1 MKRMLFVIFGGTGDL
16 AGRKLLPALSK
27 LQADQENPI
36 DLSIIAI
43 ARKDHTSASYLREME
58 AHAPA
63 SFDLGILEK
72 RISYFKMDATDA
84 EAYRELKK
92 IVHDRTKKTDL
103 CLYYLALSPEL
114 FTNAASNLASVGLIE
129 KGNGQNR
136 VIFEK
141 PFGTDL
147 ESAIQINQG
156 LSFVLDEDQIYRIDH
171 YLGKEMIQN
180 LMMVRFG
187 NRIFEDSWN
196 NTSIKS
202 IRIVVKEKEGI
213 LGRGS
218 YYDQAGALKDM
229 VQSHLLQMLSLV
241 AMDVPLSY
249 HSEDV
254 KNEKSIVLDHLS
266 FDLDDCHFG
275 QYEGYL
281 NEKNVKKNSS
291 TETFVRLKAFVD
303 TPRFKGVPIYLTTG
317 KKLSQKESYIMVEFE
332 VTSEQRKWNLP
343 LKTNKLYIRIAPLD
357 GVGLAL
363 NSKVIGRRDE
373 VEEVELDYCAACK
386 AFGNV
391 PEAYERLLRD
401 AMDGHKTLFAR
412 WDEIEKSWRHIEHI
426 KANQKKPF
434 VYKDEMDLEDKIKE
448 NNKKEVVF

>member
-1 MKRMLFVIFGGTGDL
+1 MKRVLFVIFGGTGDL
-16 AGRKLLPALSK
+16 ARRKLLPALSK
-27 LQADQENPI
+27 LQSDREHPI
-36 DLSIIAI
+36 DLSIIAL
-43 ARKDHTSASYLREME
+43 ARRNHTSASYLQDME
-58 AHAPA
+58 QSATA
-63 SFDLGILEK
+63 SFDLSILK
-72 RISYFKMDATDA
+72 DRITYFRMDATD
-84 EAYRELKK
+84 ERAYPDLKRK
-92 IVHDRTKKTDL
+92 VDEIADRTDL

-114 FTNAASNLASVGLIE
+114 FTEAATNLSAVKLIE
-129 KGNGQNR
+129 KGNRQKR
-136 VIFEK
+136 VLFEK

-147 ESAIQINQG
+147 KSAIRINQG
-156 LSFVLDEDQIYRIDH
+156 LASVLDEEQIYRIDH

-196 NTSIKS
+196 NSS
-202 IRIVVKEKEGI
+202 IRSIHIVSKEKDGI
-213 LGRGS
+213 LGRGA

-254 KNEKSIVLDHLS
+254 KNEKVAVLDNLS
-266 FDLDDCHFG
+266 FDPNGCYFG
-275 QYEGYL
+275 QYAGYRE
-281 NEKNVKKNSS
+281 EKNVGKDSL

-303 TPRFKGVPIYLTTG
+303 TPRFKGIPIYLLTG
-317 KKLSQKESYIMVEFE
+317 KKLSRKETYIMVEFE
-332 VTSEQRKWNLP
+332 VTSEQRKWKLP
-343 LKTNKLYIRIAPLD
+343 LRTNKLYIRIAPLD

-373 VEEVELDYCAACK
+373 VEEVELDYCASCK

-401 AMDGHKTLFAR
+401 AIDGHKTLFAR
-412 WDEIEKSWRHIEHI
+412 WDEIEKSWRHIEAI
-426 KANQKKPF
+426 KAKQKEPF
-434 VYKDEMDLEDKIKE
+434 TYKDDNELERIMKE
-448 NNKKEVVF
+448 EKEVVL

>member
-1 MKRMLFVIFGGTGDL
+1 MKRILFVIFGGTGDL

-27 LQADQENPI
+27 LQTDRENPI

-43 ARKDHTSASYLREME
+43 ARREHTNASYLREME
-58 AHAPA
+58 EHAPA
-63 SFDLGILEK
+63 SFDLNILEK
-72 RISYFKMDATDA
+72 RISYFKMDVTNPQ
-84 EAYRELKK
+84 AYGDLKK
-92 IVHDRTKKTDL
+92 RIDDVTGETDL

-114 FTNAASNLASVGLIE
+114 FTSAASNLAAVGLIE
-129 KGNGQNR
+129 KGNRQNR

-147 ESAIQINQG
+147 ESAIRINQG
-156 LSFVLDEDQIYRIDH
+156 LSSVLDEDQIYRIDH

-218 YYDQAGALKDM
+218 YYDRAGALKDM

-254 KNEKSIVLDHLS
+254 KNEKSTVLDNLS
-266 FDLDDCHFG
+266 FDPSACHFG
-275 QYEGYL
+275 QYDGYL
-281 NEKNVKKNSS
+281 DEKNVKKNSS
-291 TETFVRLKAFVD
+291 TETFVRLKAHVD

-317 KKLSQKESYIMVEFE
+317 KKLSVKESYIMVEFE

-363 NSKVIGRRDE
+363 NSKVIGSRDE
-373 VEEVELDYCAACK
+373 VEEVELEYCAACK

-412 WDEIEKSWRHIEHI
+412 WDEIEKSWRHIEII
-426 KANQKKPF
+426 KTNQKKPF
-434 VYKDEMDLEDKIKE
+434 VYKNEEDLRKQIAK
-448 NNKKEVVF
+448 NKKEVVF

>member
-1 MKRMLFVIFGGTGDL
+1 MKRILFVIFGGTGDL

-27 LQADQENPI
+27 LQTDRENPI

-43 ARKDHTSASYLREME
+43 ARRDHTDASYLREME
-58 AHAPA
+58 EHAPA

-72 RISYFKMDATDA
+72 RISYFKMDVTNPQ
-84 EAYRELKK
+84 AYGDLKK
-92 IVHDRTKKTDL
+92 RIDDVTGRTDL

-114 FTNAASNLASVGLIE
+114 FTSAASNLAAVGLIE
-129 KGNGQNR
+129 KGNKQNR

-147 ESAIQINQG
+147 ESAIRINQG
-156 LSFVLDEDQIYRIDH
+156 LSSVLDEDQIYRIDH

-196 NTSIKS
+196 NTSIRS

-218 YYDQAGALKDM
+218 YYDRAGALKDM

-254 KNEKSIVLDHLS
+254 KNEKSTVLDNLS
-266 FDLDDCHFG
+266 FDPSACHFG
-275 QYEGYL
+275 QYDGYL
-281 NEKNVKKNSS
+281 DEKNVKENSS
-291 TETFVRLKAFVD
+291 TETFVRLKAHVD

-317 KKLSQKESYIMVEFE
+317 KKLSVKESYIMVEFE

-363 NSKVIGRRDE
+363 NSKVIGSRDE
-373 VEEVELDYCAACK
+373 VEEVELEYCAACK

-412 WDEIEKSWRHIEHI
+412 WDEIEKSWRHIEII
-426 KANQKKPF
+426 KTNQKKPF
-434 VYKDEMDLEDKIKE
+434 VYKDEEDLRKQIAK
-448 NNKKEVVF
+448 NKKEVVF